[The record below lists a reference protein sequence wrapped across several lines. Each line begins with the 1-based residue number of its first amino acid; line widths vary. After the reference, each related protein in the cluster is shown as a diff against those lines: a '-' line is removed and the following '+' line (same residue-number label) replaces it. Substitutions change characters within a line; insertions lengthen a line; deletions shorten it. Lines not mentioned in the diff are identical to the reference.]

1 MGDSFLFSFTRESLF
16 FKKTKQNFFLKV
28 ITEFAQNAIA
38 NPFSKGWMKKKGLKR
53 NQLFKIDVYEEKKP
67 PWILFR
73 VFVFLFLRKWMVQLL
88 VEIMTK

>member
-1 MGDSFLFSFTRESLF
+1 MILFFSALLGKAYF
-16 FKKTKQNFFLKV
+16 FKKTSFLKV

-38 NPFSKGWMKKKGLKR
+38 NPFSKEWMKKKGLKR
-53 NQLFKIDVYEEKKP
+53 NQLFKIDVYEGGKT

-73 VFVFLFLRKWMVQLL
+73 FFVFLREWMVQLL